1 MNKSEKRIREN
12 IGKGYRYPH
21 DIESVASAI
30 YNLEKKGG
38 VTDKTLINDF
48 IESINASQ
56 YSDIVNITYDYFKRL
71 AQYEHSLIGEEKEK
85 ILKLYESINILLY
98 LGAEGGDSVPD
109 DLETIIIGMLARRKL
124 VLPPVTE
131 SSSPWWKVLLVKS
144 CQS

>member
-1 MNKSEKRIREN
+1 VNKSEKKIREN
-12 IGKGYRYPH
+12 IEKGYRYPY

-71 AQYEHSLIGEEKEK
+71 AQDEYSLIGEEKEK

-98 LGAEGGDSVPD
+98 LGAEAGDSVPD

-131 SSSPWWKVLLVKS
+131 SSSPWWKALLVKS
-144 CQS
+144 RQS

>member
-1 MNKSEKRIREN
+1 M
-12 IGKGYRYPH
+12 
-21 DIESVASAI
+21 
-30 YNLEKKGG
+30 
-38 VTDKTLINDF
+38 TDKTLINDF

-71 AQYEHSLIGEEKEK
+71 VQYEHSLIGEEKEK

-124 VLPPVTE
+124 VFPPVTE
-131 SSSPWWKVLLVKS
+131 SSSPWWKALLVKS